1 MDTTNNLINQIIQI
15 SNSNISSDN
24 WDSFTINIFAINK
37 MISIKAFYEENGQ
50 IVSFDPE
57 ANGEDITLKV
67 KKLRE
72 EMYKLSPDKGAWYSS
87 IISVNGDGKFNINF
101 DYDEKPEFKYEPS
114 PDKFIDDLNTF
125 PREKGLI
132 PDWLNNII
140 STK

>member
-1 MDTTNNLINQIIQI
+1 MDITNNLINQIIQI

-37 MISIKAFYEENGQ
+37 MISIKAFYEASGE

-72 EMYKLSPDKGAWYSS
+72 EMYKLSPDKGAWYTS
-87 IISVNGDGKFNINF
+87 IISVTNEGKFNIDF
-101 DYDEKPEFKYEPS
+101 DYDEKPEFKYEPT

-125 PREKGLI
+125 PREKDLI

-140 STK
+140 ATK